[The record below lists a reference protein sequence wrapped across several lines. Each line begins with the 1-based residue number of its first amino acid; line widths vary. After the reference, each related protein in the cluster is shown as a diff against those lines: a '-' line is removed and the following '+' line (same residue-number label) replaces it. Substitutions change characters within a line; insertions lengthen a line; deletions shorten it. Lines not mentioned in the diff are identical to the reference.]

1 MAQTLQIK
9 MSRQENSPW
18 GFRLHGG
25 VDFGTPLTIQ
35 KVGKMTKISVY
46 LNIMQKRPE
55 KNTFILRNQSFL
67 HPINQ

>member
-35 KVGKMTKISVY
+35 KVGKNV
-46 LNIMQKRPE
+46 
-55 KNTFILRNQSFL
+55 KNFSLLKHNAKKA
-67 HPINQ
+67 